1 MNSWS
6 SASNFQ
12 KFFFVTIT
20 TFSQSS
26 SEQFAKQ
33 NTISIVRSQI
43 CSIIIY
49 YILYELDVLVVLS
62 KIGTVPKFFY
72 SVKINATGRDSKE
85 YQAYF
90 KTFYTKCQTKSKLFF
105 QVDVSSKKRTN
116 EFYFTN
122 MKPQVD
128 LFFFRFFGRN

>member
-1 MNSWS
+1 M
-6 SASNFQ
+6 
-12 KFFFVTIT
+12 
-20 TFSQSS
+20 
-26 SEQFAKQ
+26 
-33 NTISIVRSQI
+33 SQI

-90 KTFYTKCQTKSKLFF
+90 KTFYTKAL
-105 QVDVSSKKRTN
+105 
-116 EFYFTN
+116 
-122 MKPQVD
+122 
-128 LFFFRFFGRN
+128 